1 MDRKLQIDLYLK
13 MKLMVW
19 FYCVGIENKLNEM
32 KRRFKS
38 LGNTQKQSIE
48 SDP

>member
-1 MDRKLQIDLYLK
+1 MDLEASNWFMLENEIDGVILLR
-13 MKLMVW
+13 W
-19 FYCVGIENKLNEM
+19 NWNEM